1 MPTTVKVAAVK
12 TTTMKAALK
21 AAEAAHAAKMIE
33 VRRVPK
39 FMVLPGMMGHENRIA
54 VPIATPVRLIGI
66 AVAISKRR
74 TASDGTEGEQTGEE
88 NR

>member
-12 TTTMKAALK
+12 TTTMAALK

-39 FMVLPGMMGHENRIA
+39 FMVFPGMMGHENRIA

-66 AVAISKRR
+66 AVAISIRR